1 MRVLLTGWFS
11 FLRGE
16 VTAGDALA
24 LHAVA
29 AALSRAGVPYDEAWS
44 PAFRPEGLSLDG
56 AVPGDYTHVV
66 FVCGPIHGEQVRGLH
81 ERYARCRR
89 IAVGVSVIDPDDPA
103 VTGFHRVLARDGLGA
118 PARDLAGLPRRS
130 PPVAGAVLAMGQGE
144 YGARRRHE
152 AAAARLTGWLA
163 ERDCAVVPLETRLD
177 RADWRLCS
185 TADEYVAIVRR
196 LDVVVTT
203 RLHGMVLALRA
214 GVPPLAVDPVAGG
227 GKISAQGRVWDWPVL
242 PAEATAADLD
252 ERWAWCLSVSGRRR
266 ALACADAP
274 PAALTDLVAELS
286 ATAPTAGAAG
296 TRPPGRPGGRLSGG
310 R

>member
-11 FLRGE
+11 FLHGE

-24 LHAVA
+24 LDAVA
-29 AALSRAGVPYDEAWS
+29 TALSRAGVPYDEAWS
-44 PAFRPEGLSLDG
+44 PVFRPGALSLGD
-56 AVPGDYTHVV
+56 AEPGCYTHVV

-89 IAVGVSVIDPDDPA
+89 IAVGVSVIDSGDPA

-118 PARDLAGLPRRS
+118 PGRDLAGLPRRS

-144 YGARRRHE
+144 YGGRRRHE
-152 AAAARLTGWLA
+152 DVATRVTGWLG
-163 ERDCAVVPLETRLD
+163 ERHCAVVPLETRLD

-196 LDVVVTT
+196 LDLVVTT

-214 GVPPLAVDPVAGG
+214 GVPALAVDPVAGG
-227 GKISAQGRVWDWPVL
+227 GKVAAQGRVWDWPVL
-242 PAEATAADLD
+242 PAEAAVADLD
-252 ERWAWCLSVSGRRR
+252 ERWAWCLSEAGRGR
-266 ALACADAP
+266 ARACAGAP
-274 PAALTDLVAELS
+274 PAVLTDLVAELS
-286 ATAPTAGAAG
+286 VPAPAA
-296 TRPPGRPGGRLSGG
+296 
-310 R
+310 